1 VSAYPTQT
9 QFAEQVGT
17 VFSAGADGAGVE
29 DAPTV
34 EFTLTAVTP
43 GIVSEN
49 YAPYTLEFSGPLA
62 PASSTP
68 WPDGIAP
75 DSAAQGTPLPQATY
89 LLAHPALGEYPIFL
103 VPVAVD
109 GATVQYEAVFNVAKE
124 SEG

>member
-17 VFSAGADGAGVE
+17 VFSAGAGGAGVE
-29 DAPTV
+29 GAPTV

-43 GIVSEN
+43 GFESEN
-49 YAPYTLEFSGPLA
+49 YAPYTLEFSGPTA
-62 PASSTP
+62 QAAGGTA
-68 WPDGIAP
+68 PDGVAGL
-75 DSAAQGTPLPQATY
+75 APLPQATY
-89 LLAHPALGEYPIFL
+89 LLAHPALGEHPIFL
-103 VPVAVD
+103 VPVAFD

>member
-1 VSAYPTQT
+1 VTAYPTQT

-17 VFSAGADGAGVE
+17 VFSAGAGGAGVE

-49 YAPYTLEFSGPLA
+49 YAPYTLEFSGPTA
-62 PASSTP
+62 PGSGA
-68 WPDGIAP
+68 
-75 DSAAQGTPLPQATY
+75 PLPQATY
-89 LLAHPALGEYPIFL
+89 LLAHPSLGEHPIFL
-103 VPVAVD
+103 VPVAFD
-109 GATVQYEAVFNVAKE
+109 GATVRYEAVFNVAKE